1 VKSLTSRA
9 DVDAL
14 RRRLLTVRAD
24 SVRRWG
30 QMSAH
35 QMICHLRDAFLMGTP
50 AGVPVSDVSH
60 VVNRTIAK
68 WVAIYAPA
76 RWPRGIMTRP
86 EIDQVRGGGTAPA
99 QFAEDVAALVA
110 LLDVITTDP
119 QFFDGR
125 RHPIFGPLS
134 RTAWLRWGYLH
145 VDHHLRQF
153 GA

>member
-1 VKSLTSRA
+1 MKSLANRA

-14 RRRLLTVRAD
+14 RRRLLTVQTG
-24 SVRRWG
+24 SVRQWG

-50 AGVPVSDVSH
+50 KVPVSDVSH
-60 VVNRTIAK
+60 LANRTIVK
-68 WVAIYAPA
+68 WIALYAPA
-76 RWPRGIMTRP
+76 RWPRGIATRP
-86 EIDQVRGGGTAPA
+86 EIDQVRGCGTMPA
-99 QFAEDVAALVA
+99 QFADDRAAVLA
-110 LLDVITTDP
+110 LLDIVTANP

-134 RTAWLRWGYLH
+134 RAAWLRWGYLH

-153 GA
+153 GT